1 MLTGFEIITEN
12 LNQYEEKEVLPL
24 IVAGL
29 RSKIG
34 KSKAITGTEICNKMN
49 LSGRLRGY
57 KLNPVKLRK
66 IISAI
71 RINGILQGLCSNSK
85 GYYLA
90 ETEEELQE
98 CLKSLR
104 ERLRQQQMVVDALEV
119 QHKFKTEYERVH
131 G

>member
-1 MLTGFEIITEN
+1 MLTGFEIITED
-12 LNQYEEKEVLPL
+12 LNPFEEKEVLPL

-34 KSKAITGTEICNKMN
+34 KDKAVTSSHICKA
-49 LSGRLRGY
+49 LEGRFGKY
-57 KLNPVKLRK
+57 ELNPVKLRK
-66 IISAI
+66 IISTI

-90 ETEEELQE
+90 ETEQELQE
-98 CLKSLR
+98 CIDSLS

-119 QHKFKTEYERVH
+119 QYKFKTEYERVN

>member
-1 MLTGFEIITEN
+1 MLTGFEKITED
-12 LNQYEEKEVLPL
+12 LNQFEEQEVLPL

-66 IISAI
+66 IISRI
-71 RINGILQGLCSNSK
+71 RVKGIISALCSSSK
-85 GYYLA
+85 GYFVADTLKEL
-90 ETEEELQE
+90 ET
-98 CLKSLR
+98 CLKSLS
-104 ERLRQQQMVVDALEV
+104 ERLRQQQMVVDVLTV
-119 QHKFKTEYERVH
+119 QLHEEHQRLSD

>member
-1 MLTGFEIITEN
+1 MLTGFEIITEDFSPF
-12 LNQYEEKEVLPL
+12 EEQEVLPL

-29 RSKIG
+29 RSKKG
-34 KSKAITGTEICNKMN
+34 KDKAVTSSHICKA
-49 LSGRLRGY
+49 LEGRFGKY

-66 IISAI
+66 IISTI

-90 ETEEELQE
+90 ETEQELQE
-98 CLKSLR
+98 CIDSLS

-119 QHKFKTEYERVH
+119 QYKFKTEYERVN

>member
-1 MLTGFEIITEN
+1 MLTGFEIITED
-12 LNQYEEKEVLPL
+12 LNPFEEKEVLPL

-29 RSKIG
+29 RSKKG
-34 KSKAITGTEICNKMN
+34 KSQAVTSSYICKALE
-49 LSGRLRGY
+49 GRFGKY

-66 IISAI
+66 IISTI

-90 ETEEELQE
+90 ETDEELQE
-98 CLKSLR
+98 CIDSLS
-104 ERLRQQQMVVDALEV
+104 ERLRQQQIVVDALEV
-119 QHKFKTEYERVH
+119 QYKFKTEYERVH

>member
-1 MLTGFEIITEN
+1 MLTGFEIITED
-12 LNQYEEKEVLPL
+12 LNPFEEQEVLPL

-29 RSKIG
+29 RSKKG
-34 KSKAITGTEICNKMN
+34 KAQAVTSSHICKALE
-49 LSGRLRGY
+49 GRFGKY

-66 IISAI
+66 IISTI

-90 ETEEELQE
+90 STDDELQE
-98 CLKSLR
+98 CIDSLS
-104 ERLRQQQMVVDALEV
+104 ERLRQQHMVVDALEL

>member
-1 MLTGFEIITEN
+1 MLTGFEKITED
-12 LNQYEEKEVLPL
+12 LNQFEEQEVLPL

-57 KLNPVKLRK
+57 KLNPIKLRK
-66 IISAI
+66 IISRI
-71 RINGILQGLCSNSK
+71 RVKGIISALCSSSK
-85 GYYLA
+85 GYFVADTLKEL
-90 ETEEELQE
+90 ET
-98 CLKSLR
+98 CLKSLS
-104 ERLRQQQMVVDALEV
+104 ERLRQQQMVVDVLTV
-119 QHKFKTEYERVH
+119 QLHEEHQRLSD

>member
-1 MLTGFEIITEN
+1 MLTGFEKITED
-12 LNQYEEKEVLPL
+12 LNQYEEHEVLPL

-34 KSKAITGTEICNKMN
+34 KDKAITGTDICTKMN
-49 LSGRLRGY
+49 ASGRLKEY

-71 RINGILQGLCSNSK
+71 RIHNFLPMVCSNSR
-85 GYYLA
+85 GYYVA
-90 ETEEELQE
+90 DTAQELDD
-98 CLKSLR
+98 CLQSLR
-104 ERLRQQQMVVDALEV
+104 ERLNQQQRVVDALE
-119 QHKFKTEYERVH
+119 QQGKINQLRKAFH